1 MLTVLA
7 FVVTIVIIVAFHEWG
22 HFLAM
27 RAFGVRVLT
36 FSVGFGPK
44 LLNFTDKKGTLWT
57 ISAVPLGGYVKPL
70 DAREDESAEG
80 HPGEF
85 SSKPAWQRVITY
97 AAGPVFNFILALLI
111 YWVVMVS
118 YGQSDQQAVLGP
130 VTPGSAAAQAGFQP
144 GDRIVAVGEKSIPS
158 WSPVYNQLILHLGEE
173 APLAIT
179 VVTEQGERR
188 TRMLDTSPWS
198 EDIDQ
203 SPLEALG
210 INRAM
215 EVVEVMPD
223 SAAESAGLKV
233 KDQLLALDG
242 VPVVDW
248 DTWQN
253 PIKQAAGKTLQ
264 LTVLRDGQ
272 PVELEV
278 TPQAVE
284 EEGATIGRIGVLA
297 GLKGERYQYH
307 YGPLEAVPAAAERLA
322 DQVNVIWSG
331 LVKLFTGKLALD
343 NIGGPITI
351 AEVAGQ
357 SAAFGLASFL
367 ALLAYLSITLGI
379 INLLPVP
386 MLDGGWIFF
395 GIIEMI
401 RGRSLPERFLLAAQ
415 GVGLTLVVSFMLLAI
430 YNDLVKQFS

>member
-44 LLNFTDKKGTLWT
+44 LLNFTDRKGTLWT

-70 DAREDESAEG
+70 DAREDETAEG

-111 YWVVMVS
+111 YWTLLAS
-118 YGQSDQQAVLGP
+118 YGQSGMRAVIGP
-130 VTPGSAAAQAGFQP
+130 VAPGTAAEQAGFQP
-144 GDRIVAVGEKSIPS
+144 GDRVAAVGDVILEGWRPF
-158 WSPVYNQLILHLGEE
+158 YNEMILHLGEE
-173 APLAIT
+173 QPLAVT
-179 VVTEQGERR
+179 VKDASGAEHIRQLDIGLWSEDPEQSPLKVLGLNQAVIIGEVRDGSAAERAGLRDGDLVLSLDGEPVNDWQMWQQAIMDSAGQSLALTVLRNGMPRSLSVVPDEVTEQG
-188 TRMLDTSPWS
+188 
-198 EDIDQ
+198 
-203 SPLEALG
+203 
-210 INRAM
+210 
-215 EVVEVMPD
+215 
-223 SAAESAGLKV
+223 
-233 KDQLLALDG
+233 
-242 VPVVDW
+242 
-248 DTWQN
+248 
-253 PIKQAAGKTLQ
+253 
-264 LTVLRDGQ
+264 LTF
-272 PVELEV
+272 
-278 TPQAVE
+278 
-284 EEGATIGRIGVLA
+284 GRIGVAA
-297 GLKGERYQYH
+297 GGIYRQEFSLFSAI
-307 YGPLEAVPAAAERLA
+307 PEAGGRFVE
-322 DQVNVIWSG
+322 QVEVILSSLTK
-331 LVKLFTGKLALD
+331 LVTGKLSLD
-343 NIGGPITI
+343 NLGGPITI
-351 AEVAGQ
+351 AQVAGE
-357 SAAFGLASFL
+357 SASIGIASFL
-367 ALLAYLSITLGI
+367 ALLAYLSITLGV

>member
-70 DAREDESAEG
+70 DAREDETAEG

-111 YWVVMVS
+111 YWTLLAS
-118 YGQSDQQAVLGP
+118 YGQSGMRAVIGP
-130 VTPGSAAAQAGFQP
+130 VAPETAAEQAGFRP
-144 GDRIVAVGEKSIPS
+144 GDQIQAVGDVALEGWRPF
-158 WSPVYNQLILHLGEE
+158 YNEMILHLGEE
-173 APLAIT
+173 EPLAVS
-179 VVTEQGERR
+179 VVDARGEEQVRQ
-188 TRMLDTSPWS
+188 LDIGLWSADPESP
-198 EDIDQ
+198 
-203 SPLEALG
+203 PLQTLG
-210 INRAM
+210 INQAVVIGQ
-215 EVVEVMPD
+215 VVED
-223 SAAESAGLKV
+223 SAAERAGLQAGDLVLTLDGMPVNDWAMWQETIMSSAGQVL
-233 KDQLLALDG
+233 G
-242 VPVVDW
+242 
-248 DTWQN
+248 
-253 PIKQAAGKTLQ
+253 
-264 LTVLRDGQ
+264 LTVIRNGEQVTLSVIPEEMTREGQ
-272 PVELEV
+272 
-278 TPQAVE
+278 TF
-284 EEGATIGRIGVLA
+284 GRIGVAAGGIYRQEFSLFSAMPEAGDRFVEQVEVILSSLA
-297 GLKGERYQYH
+297 K
-307 YGPLEAVPAAAERLA
+307 
-322 DQVNVIWSG
+322 
-331 LVKLFTGKLALD
+331 LVTGKLSLD
-343 NIGGPITI
+343 NLGGPITI
-351 AEVAGQ
+351 AQVAGE
-357 SAAFGLASFL
+357 SASVGLASFL
-367 ALLAYLSITLGI
+367 ALLAYLSITLGV

>member
-70 DAREDESAEG
+70 DAREDETAEG

-111 YWVVMVS
+111 YWVLLTS
-118 YGQSDQQAVLGP
+118 YGQSGMRAVIGP
-130 VTPGSAAAQAGFQP
+130 VAAQTAAEQAGFQP
-144 GDRIVAVGEKSIPS
+144 GDQIKAVGDVALEGWRPF
-158 WSPVYNQLILHLGEE
+158 YNEMILHLGEDE
-173 APLAIT
+173 PLAVS
-179 VVTEQGERR
+179 VVDARGEQHVRE
-188 TRMLDTSPWS
+188 LDIGLWSADPESP
-198 EDIDQ
+198 
-203 SPLEALG
+203 PLQTLG
-210 INRAM
+210 INQAVVIGQ
-215 EVVEVMPD
+215 VVED
-223 SAAESAGLKV
+223 SAAEQAGLQAGDLVLTLAREPVNDWSMWQKRIMASAGQSLPLTV
-233 KDQLLALDG
+233 IRDG
-242 VPVVDW
+242 EQVAMSVVPEAM
-248 DTWQN
+248 TQ
-253 PIKQAAGKTLQ
+253 QGKTF
-264 LTVLRDGQ
+264 
-272 PVELEV
+272 
-278 TPQAVE
+278 
-284 EEGATIGRIGVLA
+284 GRIGVAAGGIYRQEFSLISAIPEAGGRFAEQVEVILSSLA
-297 GLKGERYQYH
+297 K
-307 YGPLEAVPAAAERLA
+307 
-322 DQVNVIWSG
+322 
-331 LVKLFTGKLALD
+331 LVTGKLSLD
-343 NIGGPITI
+343 NLGGPITI
-351 AEVAGQ
+351 AQVAGE
-357 SAAFGLASFL
+357 SASVGLASFL
-367 ALLAYLSITLGI
+367 ALLAYLSITLGV